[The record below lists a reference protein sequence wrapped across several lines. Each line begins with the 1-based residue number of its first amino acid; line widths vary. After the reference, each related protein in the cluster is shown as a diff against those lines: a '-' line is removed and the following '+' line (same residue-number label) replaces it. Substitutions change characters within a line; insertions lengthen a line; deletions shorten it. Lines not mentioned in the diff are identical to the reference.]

1 MPSFWRNNIVSINII
16 IVTQVKVIK
25 IASIAELNAAFASN
39 PLISPTILSNNAATT
54 MIKYAI
60 PKTIDFIVFSER
72 ACVSAELPIA
82 GVLSEKSPLR
92 YINFITCKTKC
103 KSRIIVYK
111 K

>member
-1 MPSFWRNNIVSINII
+1 MPSFWRNNIVSIKII

-60 PKTIDFIVFSER
+60 PKTIDFIVFAER

-82 GVLSEKSPLR
+82 GA
-92 YINFITCKTKC
+92 
-103 KSRIIVYK
+103 
-111 K
+111 